1 MTRRPV
7 IAAAKRT
14 VFGRNRGGLSAIR
27 PDDLL
32 GLTLQELLAATPTL
46 DPVRIDDVIM
56 GDANGAGED
65 NRNVA
70 RMGALLAGLPTSVPG
85 VTLNRLCGSGAEA
98 MVQAAR
104 AVRSGDMDIV
114 IAGGVESMSRA
125 PYVLPK
131 PDRALD
137 PGMGL
142 EQTTV
147 GWRMVNPKFPA
158 HWTRSL
164 GACAES
170 TAARR
175 NIGREA
181 QDAWALR
188 SHQRVAKAWAEGKHD
203 GFAFAVGDATRD
215 ECVRDDATAASLA
228 ALKPAFTPD
237 GSVTAGNSSPINDG
251 AVATLVVEESLV
263 DVLGLEPIG
272 AILGSAVIAGEPDD
286 FAAAPV
292 PAMTSTSSAVSQTQR
307 SPPAMSD
314 CSCAMPPSRE
324 EAARAIDW
332 RASDSCSI
340 RRWMSSRVG
349 PKMRRLAAVGS
360 PEATRLMICLT
371 SARTRSNVA
380 RASVSGAKLSAAGGS
395 SAASSPSST
404 SSCAER

>member
-98 MVQAAR
+98 LVQGAR

-131 PDRALD
+131 ADRALD

-188 SHQRVAKAWAEGKHD
+188 SHQRVAQAWAEGKHD
-203 GFAFAVGDATRD
+203 GFAFAVGDVTRD
-215 ECVRDDATAASLA
+215 ECIRDDATAASLA

-292 PAMTSTSSAVSQTQR
+292 PAMRKLLARTGRTLEEIDLVEVNEAFAAVVLTVLH
-307 SPPAMSD
+307 D
-314 CSCAMPPSRE
+314 MPDLDPDIVNVNGGAIAIGHPVGAS
-324 EAARAIDW
+324 AARVVVDACRELQRRGGGLGIATACIGVGLGIAIL
-332 RASDSCSI
+332 
-340 RRWMSSRVG
+340 VEV
-349 PKMRRLAAVGS
+349 P
-360 PEATRLMICLT
+360 
-371 SARTRSNVA
+371 
-380 RASVSGAKLSAAGGS
+380 
-395 SAASSPSST
+395 
-404 SSCAER
+404 